1 MKLICKDTNKGSI
14 TFFTKGKYAFRG
26 VDRDDTTNDIPDPIL
41 DGNNYN
47 ESIQFYS
54 KTPGM
59 CEVDWGDGNKEQF
72 PFVKDRSESIYGR
85 YRLMFRRRDI
95 SYRKN
100 PDSHPWWFYKE
111 DGSEY
116 IPAPNHTYDDG
127 MDKERVISMSFTN
140 DVTMMESYRIMMVG
154 FPILDM
160 PSLINIIISIPGD
173 RTITDIPKDRI
184 MRSVNIERITLS
196 EFGVDTLT
204 SIPEDWNRLT
214 KLKGLNLSMSIDFSD
229 TEASNI
235 RKFPSMW
242 PNLEIL
248 HLAGGRVRVYPREWL
263 SFSKLRELYIS
274 PGAAMPSF
282 DPNTCP
288 AMDEVDRIN
297 SSLRIFSHINR
308 WYGSVVSWHPYMSG
322 KGLENIESLDAS
334 HSFSNID
341 VSNLPD
347 YIYEM
352 RSMNSFYMH
361 FCLSTQSRCD
371 TFISTLY
378 DKVMGFNYLTMS
390 SSASDGERNQFYGL
404 YLLMY
409 SASSPSDK
417 RPSGVLQAPSGFIK
431 GQSNGSPSTP
441 MEMVYVLMNNYGW
454 RFSMAPEASVL
465 RSIRSS
471 DIDTRSYKPYKLIVF
486 DDGRTFVGNG
496 DVLAHDTD
504 KVLSF
509 GGQPEG
515 EYLCDS
521 MGLDRNVIV
530 EYFNKIGN
538 SRE

>member
-14 TFFTKGKYAFRG
+14 IFFTKGKYAFRG
-26 VDRDDTTNDIPDPIL
+26 VNRNDTTDDVPDPIL

-47 ESIQFYS
+47 EIIGFHSNA
-54 KTPGM
+54 PGM

-72 PFVKDRSESIYGR
+72 PFVKAMSGSIYGQ

-95 SYRKN
+95 SYYKN
-100 PDSHPWWFYKE
+100 PDSHPWWFYKD

-116 IPAPNHTYDDG
+116 IPVPNHTYDDG

-140 DVTMMESYRIMMVG
+140 DVTRMESYRIMMVG

-196 EFGVDTLT
+196 EFGMGTLT

-214 KLKGLNLSMSIDFSD
+214 KLKDLNLSNSIDFSD

-274 PGAAMPSF
+274 PGVAMPSF

-297 SSLRIFSHINR
+297 SSLKIFSHINR

-334 HSFSNID
+334 HSYGNID

-361 FCLSTQSRCD
+361 FCVSTQSRCD

-390 SSASDGERNQFYGL
+390 SYASDGERNQFYGL
-404 YLLMY
+404 YLTMY
-409 SASSPSDK
+409 SASSPVDK

-441 MEMVYVLMNNYGW
+441 MEMVYVLMNNYRW
-454 RFSMAPEASVL
+454 KFNMAPEASVL

-486 DDGRTFVGNG
+486 DDGRTFVGDG

-538 SRE
+538 G

>member
-1 MKLICKDTNKGSI
+1 MRLICKYTNKGSI

-26 VDRDDTTNDIPDPIL
+26 VNRNDTIDDVPDPIL
-41 DGNNYN
+41 DANNYN

-72 PFVKDRSESIYGR
+72 PFVKARSGSIYGQ

-116 IPAPNHTYDDG
+116 IPSPNHAYDDG

-140 DVTMMESYRIMMVG
+140 NVTMMESYRIMMIG

-160 PSLINIIISIPGD
+160 PSLINLIISIPGNN
-173 RTITDIPKDRI
+173 TITDIPKDRI
-184 MRSVNIERITLS
+184 MRSVNIERITLN
-196 EFGVDTLT
+196 EFGVGTLT
-204 SIPEDWNRLT
+204 SIPEDWNRLI
-214 KLKGLNLSMSIDFSD
+214 KLKGLNLIMSIDFSD

-248 HLAGGRVRVYPREWL
+248 SLSGGRVRVYPKEWL

-274 PGAAMPSF
+274 PGAAMSSF

-297 SSLRIFSHINR
+297 SSLRVFSHINK

-322 KGLENIESLDAS
+322 KGLENIDRLDAS
-334 HSFSNID
+334 YSHSNID

-352 RSMNSFYMH
+352 RSMNAFYMH
-361 FCLSTQSRCD
+361 RNLPTQERCD

-378 DKVMGFNYLTMS
+378 DKVMGFDYLTMS
-390 SSASDGERNQFYGL
+390 SVASDGKRNQFYGL
-404 YLLMY
+404 YLSIYL
-409 SASSPSDK
+409 ASFPDDK
-417 RPSGVLQAPSGFIK
+417 RPSGVFQAPLGFVK
-431 GQSNGSPSTP
+431 GVSNGNPQTP
-441 MEMVYVLMNNYGW
+441 MEKIYVLTNNYNQRW
-454 RFSMAPEASVL
+454 VVKPEDTVSLMSFRRYLQDPYMVVV
-465 RSIRSS
+465 SGK
-471 DIDTRSYKPYKLIVF
+471 DIII
-486 DDGRTFVGNG
+486 GHG
-496 DVLAHDTD
+496 DVLCDDNALRYVAYGEDDLMNVMSDNGFDINIAIDYLD
-504 KVLSF
+504 KERKELENR
-509 GGQPEG
+509 G
-515 EYLCDS
+515 
-521 MGLDRNVIV
+521 
-530 EYFNKIGN
+530 
-538 SRE
+538 

>member
-1 MKLICKDTNKGSI
+1 MRLICKDTNKGSI

-26 VDRDDTTNDIPDPIL
+26 VNRNDTTDDVPDPIL

-47 ESIQFYS
+47 EIIGFYS
-54 KTPGM
+54 NAPGM

-72 PFVKDRSESIYGR
+72 PFVKARSGSIYGQ

-95 SYRKN
+95 SYHKN
-100 PDSHPWWFYKE
+100 PDSHPWWFYKD

-116 IPAPNHTYDDG
+116 IPVPNHTYDDG

-140 DVTMMESYRIMMVG
+140 DVTKMESYRIMMVG

-160 PSLINIIISIPGD
+160 PSLINIVISIPGD

-196 EFGVDTLT
+196 EFGVDALT

-214 KLKGLNLSMSIDFSD
+214 KLKGLNLSKSIDFSD

-274 PGAAMPSF
+274 PGVAMPSF

-297 SSLRIFSHINR
+297 SSLKIFSHINR

-334 HSFSNID
+334 RSYSNID

-409 SASSPSDK
+409 SASGPSDK

-538 SRE
+538 G

>member
-26 VDRDDTTNDIPDPIL
+26 VDRNDTTDDVPDPIL
-41 DGNNYN
+41 DSNNYN
-47 ESIQFYS
+47 EIIGFYS
-54 KTPGM
+54 NAPGM

-72 PFVKDRSESIYGR
+72 TFVKARSGSIYGQ

-100 PDSHPWWFYKE
+100 PDSHPWWFYKD

-116 IPAPNHTYDDG
+116 IPVPNHTYDDG

-160 PSLINIIISIPGD
+160 PSLINITISIPGD

-184 MRSVNIERITLS
+184 MRSVNIERMTLR
-196 EFGVDTLT
+196 EFGVGTLT

-214 KLKGLNLSMSIDFSD
+214 KLKGLNLSKSIDFSD

-274 PGAAMPSF
+274 QGEAMPSF

-297 SSLRIFSHINR
+297 SSLKIFSHINR

-334 HSFSNID
+334 HSYSNID

-352 RSMNSFYMH
+352 RSMNIFYMYL
-361 FCLSTQSRCD
+361 CVSTQSRCD

-390 SSASDGERNQFYGL
+390 SYASDGERNQFYGL
-404 YLLMY
+404 YLSMY
-409 SASSPSDK
+409 LATTPVDK
-417 RPSGVLQAPSGFIK
+417 RPSGVLQAPSGFVK

-454 RFSMAPEASVL
+454 RFSIAPEASVL

-504 KVLSF
+504 NVLSF

-538 SRE
+538 G

>member
-26 VDRDDTTNDIPDPIL
+26 VGRDDTTNDIPDPIL
-41 DGNNYN
+41 NGSNYN

-116 IPAPNHTYDDG
+116 IPAPNHAYADG
-127 MDKERVISMSFTN
+127 LDKERVITMTFTN
-140 DVTMMESYRIMMVG
+140 DITYVQTARIMMVG
-154 FPILDM
+154 FPILDA
-160 PSLINIIISIPGD
+160 PSIINLILSITGD
-173 RTITDIPKDRI
+173 GNITDIPKDRI
-184 MRSVNIERITLS
+184 RRSVNIEYITLS
-196 EFGVDTLT
+196 ELGVGTLT
-204 SIPEDWNRLT
+204 SIPDDWDRLT
-214 KLKGLNLSMSIDFSD
+214 KLKGINLSRTADFND
-229 TEASNI
+229 TESSN
-235 RKFPSMW
+235 
-242 PNLEIL
+242 
-248 HLAGGRVRVYPREWL
+248 
-263 SFSKLRELYIS
+263 
-274 PGAAMPSF
+274 
-282 DPNTCP
+282 
-288 AMDEVDRIN
+288 
-297 SSLRIFSHINR
+297 
-308 WYGSVVSWHPYMSG
+308 
-322 KGLENIESLDAS
+322 
-334 HSFSNID
+334 
-341 VSNLPD
+341 
-347 YIYEM
+347 
-352 RSMNSFYMH
+352 
-361 FCLSTQSRCD
+361 
-371 TFISTLY
+371 
-378 DKVMGFNYLTMS
+378 
-390 SSASDGERNQFYGL
+390 
-404 YLLMY
+404 
-409 SASSPSDK
+409 
-417 RPSGVLQAPSGFIK
+417 FIK

-486 DDGRTFVGNG
+486 DDGRIFVGNG

-538 SRE
+538 G

>member
-26 VDRDDTTNDIPDPIL
+26 VNRNDTTDDVPDPIL
-41 DGNNYN
+41 DDNNYN
-47 ESIQFYS
+47 EIIGFYS
-54 KTPGM
+54 NAPGM

-72 PFVKDRSESIYGR
+72 PFVKDRSGSIYGQ

-100 PDSHPWWFYKE
+100 PDSHPWWFYKD

-116 IPAPNHTYDDG
+116 IPVPNHTYDDG

-214 KLKGLNLSMSIDFSD
+214 KLKGLNLSKSIDFSD

-274 PGAAMPSF
+274 PGVAMPSF

-297 SSLRIFSHINR
+297 SSLKIFSHINR
-308 WYGSVVSWHPYMSG
+308 WYGPVVSWHPYMSG

-334 HSFSNID
+334 RSYSNID

-409 SASSPSDK
+409 SASSHSDK

-538 SRE
+538 G

>member
-26 VDRDDTTNDIPDPIL
+26 VNRNDTTDDVPDPIL

-47 ESIQFYS
+47 EIIGFYS
-54 KTPGM
+54 NAPGM

-72 PFVKDRSESIYGR
+72 PFVKARSGSIYDQ

-116 IPAPNHTYDDG
+116 VPAPNHAYDDG

-140 DVTMMESYRIMMVG
+140 DVTKMESYRIMMVG

-184 MRSVNIERITLS
+184 MRSVNMERITLS

-214 KLKGLNLSMSIDFSD
+214 KLKDLNLSKSIDFSD

-274 PGAAMPSF
+274 PGVAMPSF

-297 SSLRIFSHINR
+297 SSLKIFSHINR

-334 HSFSNID
+334 HSYSNID

-361 FCLSTQSRCD
+361 FCVSTQSRCD

-404 YLLMY
+404 YLTMY
-409 SASSPSDK
+409 SASSPVDK

-454 RFSMAPEASVL
+454 RFNMAPEASVL
-465 RSIRSS
+465 RSIRSF

-509 GGQPEG
+509 GDQPEG

-538 SRE
+538 G

>member
-26 VDRDDTTNDIPDPIL
+26 VDRNDTTDDVPDPIL

-47 ESIQFYS
+47 EIIGFYS
-54 KTPGM
+54 NAPGM

-72 PFVKDRSESIYGR
+72 PFVKARSGSIYDQ

-100 PDSHPWWFYKE
+100 PDSHPWWFYKD

-116 IPAPNHTYDDG
+116 IPVPNHTYDDG

-140 DVTMMESYRIMMVG
+140 DVTKMESYRIMMVG

-160 PSLINIIISIPGD
+160 PSLIDIIISIPGD

-196 EFGVDTLT
+196 EFGEDTLT

-214 KLKGLNLSMSIDFSD
+214 KLKGLNLSKSIDFSD

-274 PGAAMPSF
+274 PGVAMPSF

-297 SSLRIFSHINR
+297 SSLKIFSHINR

-334 HSFSNID
+334 HSFGNID

-361 FCLSTQSRCD
+361 FSVSTQSRCD

-390 SSASDGERNQFYGL
+390 SSASDGKRNQFYGL
-404 YLLMY
+404 YLTMY
-409 SASSPSDK
+409 SASSPVDK

-454 RFSMAPEASVL
+454 KFNMAPEASVL

-471 DIDTRSYKPYKLIVF
+471 DIGTRSYKPYKLIVF
-486 DDGRTFVGNG
+486 DDGRTFVGDG

-538 SRE
+538 G

>member
-26 VDRDDTTNDIPDPIL
+26 VNRNDTTDDVPDPIL
-41 DGNNYN
+41 NGDNYN
-47 ESIQFYS
+47 EIIGFYS
-54 KTPGM
+54 NAPGM

-72 PFVKDRSESIYGR
+72 PFVKARSGSIYGQ

-100 PDSHPWWFYKE
+100 PDSHPWWFYKD

-116 IPAPNHTYDDG
+116 IPVPNHTYDDG

-140 DVTMMESYRIMMVG
+140 DVTKMESYRIMMVG

-214 KLKGLNLSMSIDFSD
+214 KMKGLNLSKSIDFSD

-248 HLAGGRVRVYPREWL
+248 NLAGGRVRVYPREWL

-274 PGAAMPSF
+274 PGVAMPSF

-297 SSLRIFSHINR
+297 SSLKIFSHINR

-334 HSFSNID
+334 LSYSNID

-361 FCLSTQSRCD
+361 FCVSTQSRCD

-390 SSASDGERNQFYGL
+390 SYASDGERNQFYGL
-404 YLLMY
+404 YLTMY
-409 SASSPSDK
+409 SASSPVDK

-441 MEMVYVLMNNYGW
+441 MEMVYVLMNNYRW
-454 RFSMAPEASVL
+454 RFNMAPEASVL

-471 DIDTRSYKPYKLIVF
+471 DIDTRLYKPYKLIVF
-486 DDGRTFVGNG
+486 DDGRTFVGDG

-538 SRE
+538 G

>member
-1 MKLICKDTNKGSI
+1 MKLMCKDSNNGSI

-26 VDRDDTTNDIPDPIL
+26 VGRNDTTDDVPDPIL

-47 ESIQFYS
+47 ETIGFYS
-54 KTPGM
+54 NTPGM

-72 PFVKDRSESIYGR
+72 PFVKARSGSIYGQ

-116 IPAPNHTYDDG
+116 IPSPNHAYDDG

-140 DVTMMESYRIMMVG
+140 DVTMMESYRIMMIG

-160 PSLINIIISIPGD
+160 PSLINLIISIPGNN
-173 RTITDIPKDRI
+173 TITDIPKDRI
-184 MRSVNIERITLS
+184 MRSVNIERITLN
-196 EFGVDTLT
+196 EFGVGTLT
-204 SIPEDWNRLT
+204 SIPEDWNRLI
-214 KLKGLNLSMSIDFSD
+214 KLKGLNLVMSIDFSD

-248 HLAGGRVRVYPREWL
+248 SLSGGRVRVYPKEWL
-263 SFSKLRELYIS
+263 SFNNLKELYLN
-274 PGAAMPSF
+274 PGSATSSF

-297 SSLRIFSHINR
+297 SSLRVFSHINK

-322 KGLENIESLDAS
+322 KGLENIDRLDAS
-334 HSFSNID
+334 YSYSNID

-352 RSMNSFYMH
+352 RSMNAFYMYRN
-361 FCLSTQSRCD
+361 LPTQERCD

-378 DKVMGFNYLTMS
+378 DKVMGFDYLTMS
-390 SSASDGERNQFYGL
+390 SVASDGKRNQFYGL
-404 YLLMY
+404 YLSIYL
-409 SASSPSDK
+409 ASNPDDK
-417 RPSGVLQAPSGFIK
+417 RPSGVFQAPLGFVK
-431 GQSNGSPSTP
+431 GVSNGNPQTP
-441 MEMVYVLMNNYGW
+441 MEKIYVLTNNYNQRW
-454 RFSMAPEASVL
+454 VVKPEDTVSLMSFRRYLQDPYMVVV
-465 RSIRSS
+465 SGK
-471 DIDTRSYKPYKLIVF
+471 DIII
-486 DDGRTFVGNG
+486 GHG
-496 DVLAHDTD
+496 DVLCDDNALRYVAYGEDDLMNVMSDNGFDINIAIDYLD
-504 KVLSF
+504 KERKELENR
-509 GGQPEG
+509 G
-515 EYLCDS
+515 
-521 MGLDRNVIV
+521 
-530 EYFNKIGN
+530 
-538 SRE
+538 

>member
-14 TFFTKGKYAFRG
+14 TLFTKGKYAFRG
-26 VDRDDTTNDIPDPIL
+26 VDRNDTTDDVPDPIL

-47 ESIQFYS
+47 ETIGFYS
-54 KTPGM
+54 NAPGM

-72 PFVKDRSESIYGR
+72 PFVKHRSGSIYGQ

-95 SYRKN
+95 SYHKN

-116 IPAPNHTYDDG
+116 VPAPNHAYDDG

-160 PSLINIIISIPGD
+160 PSLINIVISIPGD

-184 MRSVNIERITLS
+184 MRSVNIERMTLS

-204 SIPEDWNRLT
+204 SIPEGWNRLT
-214 KLKGLNLSMSIDFSD
+214 KLKDLNLSRSINFSD

-274 PGAAMPSF
+274 PGVAMPSF

-297 SSLRIFSHINR
+297 SSLKIFSHINR

-334 HSFSNID
+334 RSYSNID

-361 FCLSTQSRCD
+361 FCVSTQSRCD

-404 YLLMY
+404 YLTMY
-409 SASSPSDK
+409 LASNPVDK

-441 MEMVYVLMNNYGW
+441 MEMVYVLMNNYRW

-538 SRE
+538 G

>member
-26 VDRDDTTNDIPDPIL
+26 VNRNDTTDDVPDPIL

-47 ESIQFYS
+47 ETIGFYS
-54 KTPGM
+54 NAPGM
-59 CEVDWGDGNKEQF
+59 CEVDWGDGSKEQF
-72 PFVKDRSESIYGR
+72 PFVKARSGSIYGQ

-100 PDSHPWWFYKE
+100 PDSHPWWFYKD

-116 IPAPNHTYDDG
+116 IPVPNHTYDDG

-140 DVTMMESYRIMMVG
+140 DVTEMESYRIMMVG

-214 KLKGLNLSMSIDFSD
+214 KLKGLNLSKSIDFSD

-274 PGAAMPSF
+274 PGVAMPSF

-297 SSLRIFSHINR
+297 SSLKIFSHINR

-334 HSFSNID
+334 HSYSNID

-352 RSMNSFYMH
+352 RSMNSFYMY
-361 FCLSTQSRCD
+361 FCVSTQSRCD

-390 SSASDGERNQFYGL
+390 SYASDGERNQFYGL
-404 YLLMY
+404 YLSMY
-409 SASSPSDK
+409 SAASPVDK

-538 SRE
+538 G

>member
-26 VDRDDTTNDIPDPIL
+26 VDRNDTTDDVPDPIL
-41 DGNNYN
+41 DSNNYN
-47 ESIQFYS
+47 EIIGFYS
-54 KTPGM
+54 NAPGM

-72 PFVKDRSESIYGR
+72 PFVKARSGSIYGQ

-100 PDSHPWWFYKE
+100 PDSHPWWFYKD

-116 IPAPNHTYDDG
+116 IPVPNHTYDDG

-184 MRSVNIERITLS
+184 MRSVNIERMTLR
-196 EFGVDTLT
+196 EFGVGTLT

-214 KLKGLNLSMSIDFSD
+214 KLKGLDLSKSIDFSD

-274 PGAAMPSF
+274 QGVAMPSF

-297 SSLRIFSHINR
+297 SSLKIFSHINR

-334 HSFSNID
+334 HGYSNID

-352 RSMNSFYMH
+352 RSMNIFYMYL
-361 FCLSTQSRCD
+361 CVSTQSRCD

-390 SSASDGERNQFYGL
+390 SYASDGERNQFYGL
-404 YLLMY
+404 YLSMY
-409 SASSPSDK
+409 LATTPVDK
-417 RPSGVLQAPSGFIK
+417 RPSGVLQAPSGFVK

-504 KVLSF
+504 NVLSF

-538 SRE
+538 G

>member
-1 MKLICKDTNKGSI
+1 MRLICKDTNKGSI

-26 VDRDDTTNDIPDPIL
+26 VNRNDTIDDVPDPIL

-47 ESIQFYS
+47 EIIGFYS
-54 KTPGM
+54 NAPGM
-59 CEVDWGDGNKEQF
+59 CEVDWGDGSKEQF
-72 PFVKDRSESIYGR
+72 PFVKARSGSIYGQ

-116 IPAPNHTYDDG
+116 VPAPNHAYDDG

-214 KLKGLNLSMSIDFSD
+214 KLKGLNLSKSIDFSD

-274 PGAAMPSF
+274 PGVAMPSF

-297 SSLRIFSHINR
+297 SSLKIFSHINR

-334 HSFSNID
+334 HSYSNID

-361 FCLSTQSRCD
+361 FCVSTQSRCD

-390 SSASDGERNQFYGL
+390 SYASDGERNQFYGL
-404 YLLMY
+404 YLTMY
-409 SASSPSDK
+409 SASSPVDK

-441 MEMVYVLMNNYGW
+441 MEMVYVLMNNYRW

-471 DIDTRSYKPYKLIVF
+471 DIDTRLYKPYKLIVF

-538 SRE
+538 G

>member
-1 MKLICKDTNKGSI
+1 MKLICKDANKGSI

-26 VDRDDTTNDIPDPIL
+26 VNRNDTTDDVPDPIL

-47 ESIQFYS
+47 ETIGFYS
-54 KTPGM
+54 NAPGM

-95 SYRKN
+95 NYRKN

-116 IPAPNHTYDDG
+116 VPAPNHAYDDG

-204 SIPEDWNRLT
+204 SIPENWNRLT
-214 KLKGLNLSMSIDFSD
+214 KLKGLNLSRSIDFSD

-274 PGAAMPSF
+274 PGVAMPSF
-282 DPNTCP
+282 DPNTCS

-297 SSLRIFSHINR
+297 SSLKIFSHINR

-334 HSFSNID
+334 YSHSNID

-352 RSMNSFYMH
+352 RSMNSFYMY

-409 SASSPSDK
+409 SASNPSDK

-538 SRE
+538 G

>member
-26 VDRDDTTNDIPDPIL
+26 VNRNDATDDVPDPIL

-47 ESIQFYS
+47 EIIGFYS
-54 KTPGM
+54 NAPGM

-72 PFVKDRSESIYGR
+72 PFVKARSGSIYGQ

-116 IPAPNHTYDDG
+116 VPAPNHAYDDG

-214 KLKGLNLSMSIDFSD
+214 KLKGLNLSRSIDFSD

-274 PGAAMPSF
+274 PGVAMPSF

-297 SSLRIFSHINR
+297 SSLKIFSHINR

-334 HSFSNID
+334 RSYSNID

-352 RSMNSFYMH
+352 RSMNSFYMY
-361 FCLSTQSRCD
+361 FCVSTQSRCD

-390 SSASDGERNQFYGL
+390 SYASDGERNQFYGL
-404 YLLMY
+404 YLTMY
-409 SASSPSDK
+409 SASSPVDK

-441 MEMVYVLMNNYGW
+441 MEMVYVLMNNYRW

-538 SRE
+538 G

>member
-1 MKLICKDTNKGSI
+1 MRLICKDTNKGSI

-26 VDRDDTTNDIPDPIL
+26 VNRNDTTDDVPDPIL
-41 DGNNYN
+41 DANNYN

-116 IPAPNHTYDDG
+116 VPAPNHAYDDG

-214 KLKGLNLSMSIDFSD
+214 KLKGLNLSKSIDFSD

-274 PGAAMPSF
+274 PGVAMPSF

-297 SSLRIFSHINR
+297 SSLKIFSHINR

-334 HSFSNID
+334 RSYSNID

-390 SSASDGERNQFYGL
+390 SSASDGKRNQFYGL
-404 YLLMY
+404 YLSMY
-409 SASSPSDK
+409 LASNPDDK
-417 RPSGVLQAPSGFIK
+417 RPSGLLQAPSGFIK

-441 MEMVYVLMNNYGW
+441 MEMVYVLMNNYRW

-465 RSIRSS
+465 RLTRSS

-538 SRE
+538 G

>member
-26 VDRDDTTNDIPDPIL
+26 VNRNDTTDDVPDPIL

-47 ESIQFYS
+47 EIIGFYS
-54 KTPGM
+54 NAPGM

-72 PFVKDRSESIYGR
+72 PFVKARSGSIYGQ

-116 IPAPNHTYDDG
+116 VPAPNHAYDDG

-140 DVTMMESYRIMMVG
+140 DVTKMESYRIMMVG

-184 MRSVNIERITLS
+184 MRSVNMERITLS

-214 KLKGLNLSMSIDFSD
+214 KLKGLNLSKSIDFSD

-274 PGAAMPSF
+274 PGVAMPSF

-297 SSLRIFSHINR
+297 SSLKIFSHINR

-334 HSFSNID
+334 HSYSNID

-361 FCLSTQSRCD
+361 FCVSTQSRCD

-404 YLLMY
+404 YLTMY
-409 SASSPSDK
+409 SASRPVDK

-465 RSIRSS
+465 RSIRSF

-509 GGQPEG
+509 GDQPEG

-538 SRE
+538 G

>member
-1 MKLICKDTNKGSI
+1 MRLICKGTNKGSI

-26 VDRDDTTNDIPDPIL
+26 VNRNDTTDDVPDPIL
-41 DGNNYN
+41 DANNYN
-47 ESIQFYS
+47 ESIRFYS
-54 KTPGM
+54 KAPGM

-72 PFVKDRSESIYGR
+72 PFVKDRGESIYGR

-116 IPAPNHTYDDG
+116 IPVPNHAYADG
-127 MDKERVISMSFTN
+127 LDKERVITMTFTN
-140 DVTMMESYRIMMVG
+140 DITYVQTARIMMVG
-154 FPILDM
+154 FPILDA
-160 PSLINIIISIPGD
+160 PSIINLILSITGYGN
-173 RTITDIPKDRI
+173 ITDIPKDRI
-184 MRSVNIERITLS
+184 RRSVNIERITLN
-196 EFGVDTLT
+196 ELGVGTLT
-204 SIPEDWNRLT
+204 SIPDDWNRLT

-248 HLAGGRVRVYPREWL
+248 RLAGGRVRLYPKEWL
-263 SFSKLRELYIS
+263 SFNNLKELYLS
-274 PGAAMPSF
+274 PGRATSSF

-288 AMDEVDRIN
+288 AMDEVDKIN
-297 SSLRIFSHINR
+297 SSLRIFDHINS
-308 WYGSVVSWHPYMSG
+308 WYGSVLSWHPYMSG
-322 KGLENIESLDAS
+322 KGLGNIERIDAS
-334 HSFSNID
+334 YGYSNID

-352 RSMNSFYMH
+352 RSMSSFYMDIS
-361 FCLSTQSRCD
+361 LLTQNRCD

-378 DKVMGFNYLTMS
+378 EKVMGFDYLTMS
-390 SSASDGERNQFYGL
+390 SSASDGKRNQFYGL
-404 YLLMY
+404 YLSMY
-409 SASSPSDK
+409 LAYKPVDK

-538 SRE
+538 G

>member
-14 TFFTKGKYAFRG
+14 TIFTKGKYAFRG
-26 VDRDDTTNDIPDPIL
+26 VNRNDTTDDVPDPIL
-41 DGNNYN
+41 DDNNYN
-47 ESIQFYS
+47 ETIGFYS
-54 KTPGM
+54 NAPGM

-72 PFVKDRSESIYGR
+72 PFVKARNESIYGQ
-85 YRLMFRRRDI
+85 YRLIFRRMDI

-100 PDSHPWWFYKE
+100 PDSHPWWFYKD

-116 IPAPNHTYDDG
+116 IPVPNHTYDDG

-140 DVTMMESYRIMMVG
+140 DVTKMESYRIMMVG

-214 KLKGLNLSMSIDFSD
+214 KLKGLNLSKSINFSD

-274 PGAAMPSF
+274 PGEAMPSF

-297 SSLRIFSHINR
+297 SSLKIFSHINR

-334 HSFSNID
+334 YSHSNID

-352 RSMNSFYMH
+352 RSMNSFYMY
-361 FCLSTQSRCD
+361 FCVSTQSRCD

-390 SSASDGERNQFYGL
+390 SYASDGERNQFYGL
-404 YLLMY
+404 YLTMY
-409 SASSPSDK
+409 SASNPVDK

-441 MEMVYVLMNNYGW
+441 MEMVYVLMNNYRW
-454 RFSMAPEASVL
+454 RFNMAPEASAL

-538 SRE
+538 G

>member
-26 VDRDDTTNDIPDPIL
+26 VSRNDTTDDVPDPIL

-47 ESIQFYS
+47 ETIGFYS
-54 KTPGM
+54 NAPGM

-72 PFVKDRSESIYGR
+72 PFVKARSGSIYGQ

-100 PDSHPWWFYKE
+100 PDSHPWWFYKD

-116 IPAPNHTYDDG
+116 IPVPNHTYDDG

-140 DVTMMESYRIMMVG
+140 DVTMMESHRIMMVG

-196 EFGVDTLT
+196 EFGVGTLT

-214 KLKGLNLSMSIDFSD
+214 KLKGLDLSQSIDFSD

-242 PNLEIL
+242 PNLEAL

-274 PGAAMPSF
+274 PGVAMPSF

-297 SSLRIFSHINR
+297 SSLKIFSHINK

-334 HSFSNID
+334 HSYSNID

-352 RSMNSFYMH
+352 RSMNSFYMR
-361 FCLSTQSRCD
+361 FCVSTQSRCD

-390 SSASDGERNQFYGL
+390 SYASDGERNQFYGL
-404 YLLMY
+404 YLTMY
-409 SASSPSDK
+409 SASRPVDK

-441 MEMVYVLMNNYGW
+441 MEMVYVLMNNYRW

-471 DIDTRSYKPYKLIVF
+471 DIDTRLYKPYKLIVF

-538 SRE
+538 G

>member
-1 MKLICKDTNKGSI
+1 MRLICKDTNKGSI

-26 VDRDDTTNDIPDPIL
+26 VNRNDTTDDVPDPIL

-47 ESIQFYS
+47 ETIGFYS
-54 KTPGM
+54 NAPGV
-59 CEVDWGDGNKEQF
+59 CEVDWGDGSKEQF
-72 PFVKDRSESIYGR
+72 PFVRARSGSIYGQ

-116 IPAPNHTYDDG
+116 VPAPNHAYDDG

-242 PNLEIL
+242 SNLEIL
-248 HLAGGRVRVYPREWL
+248 HLAGGRVRLYPKEWL
-263 SFSKLRELYIS
+263 SFNNLKELYLS
-274 PGAAMPSF
+274 YGYATSSF

-297 SSLRIFSHINR
+297 PSLKIFSHINM
-308 WYGSVVSWHPYMSG
+308 WYGPSASWHPYMSG
-322 KGLENIESLDAS
+322 KGLENIVRLDA
-334 HSFSNID
+334 FRSNTID
-341 VSNLPD
+341 VTNLPD
-347 YIYEM
+347 YMYEM
-352 RSMNSFYMH
+352 RSMKEFYMY
-361 FCLSTQSRCD
+361 LSLKTQERSD
-371 TFISTLY
+371 TFISSLY
-378 DKVMGFNYLTMS
+378 DKVMAFSNLTMTS
-390 SSASDGERNQFYGL
+390 TASDGKRNQFYGL
-404 YLLMY
+404 YLSIYLAY
-409 SASSPSDK
+409 DPSDK
-417 RPSGVLQAPSGFIK
+417 RPSGVLQAPSGFVK

-441 MEMVYVLMNNYGW
+441 MEMIYVLMNNYGW
-454 RFSMAPEASVL
+454 RFAIPPKPSAS
-465 RSIRSS
+465 RSRSLNRV
-471 DIDTRSYKPYKLIVF
+471 DVKPYRLIVSI
-486 DDGRTFVGNG
+486 DGDVFVGDG
-496 DVLAHDTD
+496 DCLAQDTD
-504 KVLSF
+504 NVFQF

-515 EYLCDS
+515 EYLSDT
-521 MGLDRNVIV
+521 MGLDKNVIV

-538 SRE
+538 G

>member
-26 VDRDDTTNDIPDPIL
+26 VNRNDTTDDVPDPIL

-47 ESIQFYS
+47 ETIGFYS
-54 KTPGM
+54 NAPGM
-59 CEVDWGDGNKEQF
+59 CEVDWGDGSKEQF
-72 PFVKDRSESIYGR
+72 HFVRARSGSIYGQ

-116 IPAPNHTYDDG
+116 VPAPNHAYDDG

-214 KLKGLNLSMSIDFSD
+214 KLKGLNLSKSIDFSD

-242 PNLEIL
+242 PNLGIL
-248 HLAGGRVRVYPREWL
+248 NLAGGRVRVYPREWL

-274 PGAAMPSF
+274 PGVAMPSF

-297 SSLRIFSHINR
+297 SSLKIFSHINR

-334 HSFSNID
+334 HSYSNID

-361 FCLSTQSRCD
+361 FCVSTQSRCD

-390 SSASDGERNQFYGL
+390 SYASDGERNQFYGL
-404 YLLMY
+404 YLTMY
-409 SASSPSDK
+409 SASSPVDK

-441 MEMVYVLMNNYGW
+441 MEMVYVLMNNYRW

-538 SRE
+538 G

>member
-1 MKLICKDTNKGSI
+1 MRLICKDTNKGSI

-26 VDRDDTTNDIPDPIL
+26 VDRNDTTDDVPDPIL
-41 DGNNYN
+41 DSNNYN
-47 ESIQFYS
+47 ETIGFYS
-54 KTPGM
+54 NAPGM

-72 PFVKDRSESIYGR
+72 PFVKARSGSIYGQ

-100 PDSHPWWFYKE
+100 PDSHPWWFYKD

-116 IPAPNHTYDDG
+116 IPVPNHTYDDG

-140 DVTMMESYRIMMVG
+140 DVTMMESHRIMMVG
-154 FPILDM
+154 FPMLDM
-160 PSLINIIISIPGD
+160 PSLINIIISIPGY

-214 KLKGLNLSMSIDFSD
+214 KLKGLNLSKSIDFSD

-274 PGAAMPSF
+274 PGVAMPSF

-297 SSLRIFSHINR
+297 SSLKIFSHINK

-334 HSFSNID
+334 HSYSNID

-352 RSMNSFYMH
+352 RSMNSFYMY
-361 FCLSTQSRCD
+361 FCVSTQSRCD

-390 SSASDGERNQFYGL
+390 SYASDGERNQFYGL
-404 YLLMY
+404 YLTMY
-409 SASSPSDK
+409 SASSPVDK

-538 SRE
+538 G

>member
-1 MKLICKDTNKGSI
+1 MRLICKDTNKGSI

-26 VDRDDTTNDIPDPIL
+26 VNRNDTTDDVPDPIL

-116 IPAPNHTYDDG
+116 IPVPNHTYDDG

-140 DVTMMESYRIMMVG
+140 DVTKMESYRIMMVG

-160 PSLINIIISIPGD
+160 PSLINIIISNPGD

-184 MRSVNIERITLS
+184 MRSGNIERITLS
-196 EFGVDTLT
+196 EFGVGTLT

-214 KLKGLNLSMSIDFSD
+214 KLKGLNLSKSIDFSD

-274 PGAAMPSF
+274 PGVAMPSF

-297 SSLRIFSHINR
+297 SSLKNFSHINR

-334 HSFSNID
+334 HSYSNID

-352 RSMNSFYMH
+352 RSMNSFYMY
-361 FCLSTQSRCD
+361 FCVSTQSRCD

-378 DKVMGFNYLTMS
+378 EKVMGFDYLTMS

-404 YLLMY
+404 YLTMY
-409 SASSPSDK
+409 SASRPVDK

-454 RFSMAPEASVL
+454 RFNMAPEASVL

-538 SRE
+538 G

>member
-26 VDRDDTTNDIPDPIL
+26 VNRNDTTDDVPDPIL

-47 ESIQFYS
+47 EIIGFYS
-54 KTPGM
+54 NAPGM

-72 PFVKDRSESIYGR
+72 PFVKARSGSIYGQ
-85 YRLMFRRRDI
+85 YRLMFRRRGI

-100 PDSHPWWFYKE
+100 PDSHPWWFYKD

-116 IPAPNHTYDDG
+116 IPVPNHTYDDG

-214 KLKGLNLSMSIDFSD
+214 KLKGLDLSKSIDFSD

-248 HLAGGRVRVYPREWL
+248 NLAGGRVRVYPREWL

-274 PGAAMPSF
+274 PGVAMPSF

-297 SSLRIFSHINR
+297 SSLKIFSHINK

-334 HSFSNID
+334 YGYSNID

-361 FCLSTQSRCD
+361 FCVSTQSRCD

-390 SSASDGERNQFYGL
+390 SYASDGERNQFYGL
-404 YLLMY
+404 YLTMY
-409 SASSPSDK
+409 SASSPVDK

-441 MEMVYVLMNNYGW
+441 MEMVYVLMNNYRW

-471 DIDTRSYKPYKLIVF
+471 DIDTRLYKPYKLIVF

-538 SRE
+538 G

>member
-26 VDRDDTTNDIPDPIL
+26 VNRNDTTDDVPDPIL

-47 ESIQFYS
+47 EIIGFYS
-54 KTPGM
+54 NAPGM

-72 PFVKDRSESIYGR
+72 PFAKTRSGSIYGQ

-100 PDSHPWWFYKE
+100 PDSHPWWFYKD

-116 IPAPNHTYDDG
+116 IPVPNHTYDDG

-204 SIPEDWNRLT
+204 SIPENWNRLT
-214 KLKGLNLSMSIDFSD
+214 KLKDLNLSKSIDFSD

-248 HLAGGRVRVYPREWL
+248 NLAGGRVRVYPREWL

-274 PGAAMPSF
+274 QGVAMPSF

-297 SSLRIFSHINR
+297 SSLKIFSHINR

-334 HSFSNID
+334 HSYGNID

-361 FCLSTQSRCD
+361 FCVSTQSRCD

-390 SSASDGERNQFYGL
+390 SYASDGERNQFYGL
-404 YLLMY
+404 YLTMY
-409 SASSPSDK
+409 AAASPVDK

-454 RFSMAPEASVL
+454 RFNMAPEASVL

-515 EYLCDS
+515 EFLCDS

-538 SRE
+538 G

>member
-26 VDRDDTTNDIPDPIL
+26 VNRNDTTDDVPDPIL

-47 ESIQFYS
+47 EIIGFYS
-54 KTPGM
+54 NAPGM

-100 PDSHPWWFYKE
+100 PDSHPWWFYKD

-140 DVTMMESYRIMMVG
+140 DVTMMESKRIMMVG

-196 EFGVDTLT
+196 EFGVGTLT

-214 KLKGLNLSMSIDFSD
+214 KLKDLNLSQSIDFSD

-248 HLAGGRVRVYPREWL
+248 NLAGGRVRVYPREWL

-274 PGAAMPSF
+274 PGVAMPSF

-297 SSLRIFSHINR
+297 SSLKIFSHINR

-441 MEMVYVLMNNYGW
+441 MEMVYVLMYNYGW
-454 RFSMAPEASVL
+454 GFSMAPEASVL

-538 SRE
+538 G

>member
-26 VDRDDTTNDIPDPIL
+26 VNRNDTTDDVPDPIL

-47 ESIQFYS
+47 EIIGFYS
-54 KTPGM
+54 NAPGM

-72 PFVKDRSESIYGR
+72 PFVKARSGSIYGQ

-100 PDSHPWWFYKE
+100 PDSHPWWFYKD

-116 IPAPNHTYDDG
+116 IPVPNHTYDDG

-160 PSLINIIISIPGD
+160 PSLINIIISTPGD

-214 KLKGLNLSMSIDFSD
+214 KLKGLNLSKSIDFSD

-248 HLAGGRVRVYPREWL
+248 NLAGGRVRVYPREWL

-274 PGAAMPSF
+274 PGVAMPSF

-297 SSLRIFSHINR
+297 SSLKIFSHINR

-334 HSFSNID
+334 HSYSNID

-361 FCLSTQSRCD
+361 LCVSTQSRCD

-390 SSASDGERNQFYGL
+390 SYASDGERNQFYGL
-404 YLLMY
+404 YLTMY
-409 SASSPSDK
+409 SDSGPVDK

-441 MEMVYVLMNNYGW
+441 MEMVYVLMNNYRW

-471 DIDTRSYKPYKLIVF
+471 DIDTRLYKPYKLIVF

-538 SRE
+538 G

>member
-1 MKLICKDTNKGSI
+1 MRLICKDTNKGSI

-26 VDRDDTTNDIPDPIL
+26 VNRNDTIDDVPDPIL

-47 ESIQFYS
+47 ETIGFYS
-54 KTPGM
+54 NAPGM
-59 CEVDWGDGNKEQF
+59 CEVDWGDGSKEQF
-72 PFVKDRSESIYGR
+72 PFVKARSGSIYGQ

-116 IPAPNHTYDDG
+116 VPAPNHAYDDG

-140 DVTMMESYRIMMVG
+140 DVTKMESYRIMMVG

-160 PSLINIIISIPGD
+160 SSLINIIISIPGD

-214 KLKGLNLSMSIDFSD
+214 KLKGLNLSKSIDFSD

-274 PGAAMPSF
+274 PGVAMPSF

-297 SSLRIFSHINR
+297 SSLKIFSHINR

-334 HSFSNID
+334 HSYSNID

-361 FCLSTQSRCD
+361 FCVSTQSRCD

-390 SSASDGERNQFYGL
+390 SYASDGERNQFYGL
-404 YLLMY
+404 YLTMY
-409 SASSPSDK
+409 SASSPVDK

-441 MEMVYVLMNNYGW
+441 MEMVYVLMNNYRW

-471 DIDTRSYKPYKLIVF
+471 DIDTRLYKPYKLIVF

-538 SRE
+538 G

>member
-26 VDRDDTTNDIPDPIL
+26 VNRNDTTDDVPDPIL

-47 ESIQFYS
+47 ETIGFYS
-54 KTPGM
+54 NAPGM

-72 PFVKDRSESIYGR
+72 PFVKARSGSIYSQ

-100 PDSHPWWFYKE
+100 PDSHPWWFYKD

-116 IPAPNHTYDDG
+116 IPVPNHTYDDG

-140 DVTMMESYRIMMVG
+140 DVTKMESYRIMMVG

-160 PSLINIIISIPGD
+160 LSLTNIIISIPGD

-184 MRSVNIERITLS
+184 MRSVNIERITLN

-214 KLKGLNLSMSIDFSD
+214 KLKGLNLSKSIDFSD

-274 PGAAMPSF
+274 PGVAMPSF

-297 SSLRIFSHINR
+297 SSLKIFSHINR

-334 HSFSNID
+334 YSYSNID

-361 FCLSTQSRCD
+361 SCVSTQSRCD

-390 SSASDGERNQFYGL
+390 SYASDGERNQFYGL
-404 YLLMY
+404 YLTMY
-409 SASSPSDK
+409 SASSPVDK

-431 GQSNGSPSTP
+431 GQSNGSPSNP

-454 RFSMAPEASVL
+454 RFSIAPEASVL

-538 SRE
+538 G